1 MTTTRAPRTG
11 PTSAVS
17 PPFRPGFGPN
27 IRTVMQIVV
36 AGTPAATAPADDFN
50 LANLTA
56 LQAAFASDAAG
67 PGVFAQSQEP
77 IVVGQT
83 AYNST
88 YNTTFP
94 AHMAQLG
101 HLEDLGRLHQHLGM
115 STAPSLTNLPMKPKA
130 IHDEMGATF
139 DDYGRMSAK
148 LGLEVPFTN
157 AAIANFILQNY
168 RRSDDGDRETRRGPD
183 LEDHAQRRGHTPHPL
198 PPLRRAGA
206 QPASA
211 WDGFIRLPDP
221 NELGWKDTV
230 RMNPLEDTI
239 VALRPI
245 QPPTP
250 FVLPN
255 SVRPLNPT
263 QPLNSNSELGFSQ
276 IDITDGGALVPP
288 HDKPDEQLRL
298 RVRLALPHPQPRGKR
313 HDEGHRVCRRTD
325 WTQ

>member
-1 MTTTRAPRTG
+1 M
-11 PTSAVS
+11 
-17 PPFRPGFGPN
+17 
-27 IRTVMQIVV
+27 
-36 AGTPAATAPADDFN
+36 
-50 LANLTA
+50 
-56 LQAAFASDAAG
+56 
-67 PGVFAQSQEP
+67 
-77 IVVGQT
+77 GQT

-94 AHMAQLG
+94 ATRPNWGIAD
-101 HLEDLGRLHQHLGM
+101 HLDNSISFWL
-115 STAPSLTNLPMKPKA
+115 STAPSANNLPMKRKA

-148 LGLEVPFTN
+148 LGLEVPFAN

-168 RRSDDGDRETRRGPD
+168 PD
-183 LEDHAQRRGHTPHPL
+183 PMTEIVKPGEIQIWRITHNGVDTHPIHFHL
-198 PPLRRAGA
+198 FDVQMLNRVG
-206 QPASA
+206 
-211 WDGFIRLPDP
+211 WDGAIRLPDP

-263 QPLNSNSELGFSQ
+263 QPLNSNSQDWASRRSTSRTEELSF
-276 IDITDGGALVPP
+276 
-288 HDKPDEQLRL
+288 
-298 RVRLALPHPQPRGKR
+298 LA
-313 HDEGHRVCRRTD
+313 
-325 WTQ
+325 